1 MLLQQMIFFCE
12 DPKLF
17 LQPEMLPVAYIPMV
31 NSLADQANYG
41 EKF

>member
-1 MLLQQMIFFCE
+1 MLLQKNDLFV
-12 DPKLF
+12 KTKKVF